1 MTPPK
6 TTIPLDQEEQDLF
19 EALEQM
25 DTKNLPPVTPEQQQL
40 FREAAAN
47 FVSKETSLNIT
58 MELSDMAEI
67 MRRSA
72 HKGTQCQLF
81 VQEIVHKYL
90 AGQLVEKNAC

>member
-6 TTIPLDQEEQDLF
+6 TAIPLDQEEQDLF

-58 MELSDMAEI
+58 MDLWTWLRLCGG
-67 MRRSA
+67 RRTKAPNASY
-72 HKGTQCQLF
+72 LF
-81 VQEIVHKYL
+81 RR
-90 AGQLVEKNAC
+90 